1 MVEQP
6 GLLEALTKL
15 IASAIRGDPQA
26 ALLGGAAASDIWP
39 GNWPSGAIASIIPWS
54 GGC

>member
-26 ALLGGAAASDIWP
+26 AA
-39 GNWPSGAIASIIPWS
+39 
-54 GGC
+54 GCSWHSS